1 MPRVAA
7 VSTNE
12 IIDALAQAEI
22 FQDAKGTLK
31 PRSNKV
37 WNDVCALLENKM
49 KRDTLFLHVQKDR
62 NGVLTKIKRQMNIIA
77 DINEGS
83 VNSTENDSV
92 DRSNESIASIN
103 VTGICKDN
111 YNCPDLLFDLDI
123 DDASWNSIAPLSVVY
138 KEKGRY
144 SNKRRYTVLKQ
155 GWTDVI
161 QKACWEKS
169 KLSCAYSFKRAKIF
183 DRENHVYLEIVGKC
197 KECGAIFKGHCL
209 KKPIPGHGI
218 KISVKTLDTRGVPH
232 VSKRMLKGLERQ
244 TVEQEL
250 LSTKAAN
257 WRRKATKAMAYGD
270 PEPSHL
276 YI

>member
-1 MPRVAA
+1 MPRAAA

-12 IIDALAQAEI
+12 IIDALAKADI
-22 FQDAKGTLK
+22 FQDTKGTLK

-37 WNDVCALLENKM
+37 WDDLCALLENKI

-62 NGVLTKIKRQMNIIA
+62 NGVLSKIKQQMNIT
-77 DINEGS
+77 DVNEIS
-83 VNSTENDSV
+83 VNRSKDDSD
-92 DRSNESIASIN
+92 DRSIESTSSS
-103 VTGICKDN
+103 VSGICKDN

-123 DDASWNSIAPLSVVY
+123 DDASWNSIAPFSVIY

-169 KLSCAYSFKRAKIF
+169 KLPCAYSFKRAKIF
-183 DRENHVYLEIVGKC
+183 DRENRVYLEIVGKC
-197 KECGAIFKGHCL
+197 KECGATFKGHCL

-218 KISVKTLDTRGVPH
+218 KISVKTADTRGI
-232 VSKRMLKGLERQ
+232 
-244 TVEQEL
+244 
-250 LSTKAAN
+250 
-257 WRRKATKAMAYGD
+257 
-270 PEPSHL
+270 SHL
-276 YI
+276 SVCLKD